1 MIRAARPTRLTAL
14 LLASTMLA
22 GATTALAA
30 DEEAAASVEELVVTA
45 QKKAENIQDVPV
57 AVTALSTRKLEEL
70 QVESFD
76 DYVKYLPSVAYQS
89 TAPGF
94 STVDMRG
101 VASGGDGNH
110 SGSMPSV
117 GTYLDE
123 QPITSIGGALDLH
136 VYDVARVEA
145 LAQAHP
151 ELAINRYWPGI
162 RNELDGALNDAAG
175 TNRGAAFAAHT
186 AIVARLQALIGH
198 VGETS
203 GLLFDPV
210 PVTYFLMDI
219 AVDRVLPLSE
229 SVGRLRG
236 AGAGLLTSGDV
247 TDVDAIRLITQR
259 AALPSLVGAIDQ
271 RMAAL
276 QRFDEPAP
284 TEWASVK
291 QAVEA
296 FGLQIDSA
304 FGQPRGEVQAQ
315 AYWDSGTAAMTAS
328 NAYAKKV
335 LLRLR
340 ELLNERAQQQARDR
354 LQSLIGSVLG
364 VLLMLYLMA
373 SFSRVTRLGLNR
385 LNTSM
390 AAATSGDLTVSAR
403 VDGREEL
410 AEAGAKREQMTS
422 SLSDLVADIR
432 TNASTVAQSGQLLSE
447 DSRAM
452 ASRTDEQARSLEQTS
467 AAVRE
472 VSEAAARNARGA
484 REVRAHMGEMESAS
498 HRSTQVMAESI
509 QTIETMQ
516 ATSKRMNDII
526 STIDGIAFQTN
537 ILALNASVESAR
549 AGEAGRG
556 FAVVAE
562 EVRQLAQRSQE
573 AAREIRR
580 LIVSS
585 GDQVQAATGRIKDV
599 QASLADLTAA
609 VERVREQSATI
620 AEVSG
625 EQSTA
630 LVQVVESLGNLDTI
644 TQSNAAMVAAS
655 TERAAL
661 LQSQA
666 GELRDSV
673 SHVRLRRG
681 SLEEAQAMT
690 ERAVQHLRGHG
701 KGKDFMNP
709 EGGFIDR
716 DLYIFGVDREGVFVY
731 FGANPARIGQ
741 HARELPG
748 IDAPKF
754 VRDCWAAA
762 EAGGGWADYT
772 VIHPLS
778 GKIMNKR
785 SYIKGVNDG
794 LLLGC
799 GAYRS

>member
-1 MIRAARPTRLTAL
+1 MAAFQLSTLLTPGMAVMRRLRMPIKLLLLSAVLLAPLVLLLIAQLQRSTADLAYTRGEVAGTEAVEALMSTALHTQAHRGQTNQLLSGNEGARAAREVTRKAL
-14 LLASTMLA
+14 R
-22 GATTALAA
+22 AA
-30 DEEAAASVEELVVTA
+30 IAQVEAVAAAH
-45 QKKAENIQDVPV
+45 
-57 AVTALSTRKLEEL
+57 
-70 QVESFD
+70 
-76 DYVKYLPSVAYQS
+76 PS
-89 TAPGF
+89 
-94 STVDMRG
+94 
-101 VASGGDGNH
+101 
-110 SGSMPSV
+110 
-117 GTYLDE
+117 
-123 QPITSIGGALDLH
+123 
-136 VYDVARVEA
+136 
-145 LAQAHP
+145 
-151 ELAINRYWPGI
+151 LAINRYWPGI
-162 RNELDGALNDAAG
+162 RSELDGALNDATG
-175 TNRGAAFAAHT
+175 NDRSAAFAAHT

-219 AVDRVLPLSE
+219 AVDRILPLSE
-229 SVGRLRG
+229 SAGRLRG
-236 AGAGLLTSGDV
+236 AGAGLLTRGNV
-247 TDVDAIRLITQR
+247 TEVEATRLTTQR
-259 AALPSLVGAIDQ
+259 AALPTLVGAIDQ
-271 RMAAL
+271 RVAAL
-276 QRFDEPAP
+276 QRFGEPVP
-284 TEWASVK
+284 TEWANVK
-291 QAVEA
+291 QAIEA

-315 AYWDSGTAAMTAS
+315 AYWDGGTAAITAS
-328 NAYAKKV
+328 NVYSQKV
-335 LLRLR
+335 LHRLR
-340 ELLNERAQQQARDR
+340 DLLNERAQQQASDR
-354 LQSLIGSVLG
+354 LQSLTLSVLG
-364 VLLMLYLMA
+364 VLLMLYLMV
-373 SFSRVTRLGLNR
+373 SFSRVTRLGLGR
-385 LNTSM
+385 INTSM

-410 AEAGAKREQMTS
+410 AEAGAKLELMTS

-447 DSRAM
+447 DNRAL
-452 ASRTDEQARSLEQTS
+452 AGRTDEQARSLEQTS

-509 QTIETMQ
+509 QAIETMQ
-516 ATSKRMNDII
+516 ATSQRMNDII
-526 STIDGIAFQTN
+526 GTIDGIAFQTN

-585 GDQVQAATGRIKDV
+585 GDQVQAATGRIKNV
-599 QASLADLTAA
+599 QASLADLTVAI
-609 VERVREQSATI
+609 ESVREQSDTI
-620 AEVSG
+620 AEASG

-630 LVQVVESLGNLDTI
+630 LLQVVESLGNLDAI

-655 TERAAL
+655 TERAQL

-666 GELRDSV
+666 TELRDSV
-673 SHVRLRRG
+673 AHVRLRRG
-681 SLEEAQAMT
+681 TLEEAQAMT
-690 ERAVQHLRGHG
+690 ERAVQHLLGHG

-709 EGGFIDR
+709 EGDFIDR
-716 DLYIFGVDREGVFVY
+716 DLYVFGIDPEGVFVY
-731 FGANPARIGQ
+731 FGANAARIGQ

-748 IDAPKF
+748 IDAAKF

-762 EAGGGWADYT
+762 EAGGGWVDYT

-778 GKIMNKR
+778 GKIMSKR
-785 SYIKGVNDG
+785 SYIKGVNEG